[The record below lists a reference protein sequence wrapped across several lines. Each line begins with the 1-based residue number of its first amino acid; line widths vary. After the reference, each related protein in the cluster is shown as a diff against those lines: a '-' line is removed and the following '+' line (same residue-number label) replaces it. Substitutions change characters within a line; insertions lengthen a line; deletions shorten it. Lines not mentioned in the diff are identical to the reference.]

1 MWHFSEH
8 KNILPLLGIG
18 FIESTTGNPGLMTL
32 VMPYMNNGNLRQ
44 LLRNN
49 PDVDRPR
56 IVSLLVYCPIHLTMP
71 FHEDCRN
78 ITWIMLLT

>member
-1 MWHFSEH
+1 
-8 KNILPLLGIG
+8 
-18 FIESTTGNPGLMTL
+18 MTL

-49 PDVDRPR
+49 PDVDKPR